1 MLLGGVKY
9 LRPVSGK
16 IFEVPDVTACLLS
29 RVNIGTEENVKK
41 FGGTV
46 GRGLGGSTL
55 LDPAGRLDGL
65 LIGRRQ
71 KKIVFTVEF
80 HTGEKMLASS
90 DASVFTAIETAAFGA
105 PAAYAAALTSRE

>member
-1 MLLGGVKY
+1 
-9 LRPVSGK
+9 
-16 IFEVPDVTACLLS
+16 
-29 RVNIGTEENVKK
+29 VKK
-41 FGGTV
+41 LGGTV
-46 GRGLGGSTL
+46 GGGLGGSAL
-55 LDPAGRLDGL
+55 LGPAGRLDGL

-80 HTGEKMLASS
+80 LTGQKMLASS